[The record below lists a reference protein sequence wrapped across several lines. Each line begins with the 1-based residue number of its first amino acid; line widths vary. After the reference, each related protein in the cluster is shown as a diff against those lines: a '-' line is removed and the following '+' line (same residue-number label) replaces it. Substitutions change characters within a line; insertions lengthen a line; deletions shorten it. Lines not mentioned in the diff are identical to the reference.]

1 MPPGDRPWAA
11 RSAGTRPG
19 DVVAGAF
26 LQTPVGGTPSGL
38 QGAATVTCCWWR
50 SGSSRRK
57 AESLLS
63 GRKVRLS
70 ISLASNLM
78 GSARAAS
85 AVGVRGERGKVL
97 RSCLLRGCR
106 AGADCF
112 SPQCSRAL
120 LVLVF
125 C

>member
-1 MPPGDRPWAA
+1 MPPGDWPWAA

-38 QGAATVTCCWWR
+38 QGAATVTCWWR
-50 SGSSRRK
+50 SGNSGRK
-57 AESLLS
+57 AKSLLS

-78 GSARAAS
+78 GSARS
-85 AVGVRGERGKVL
+85 LSRRGPRGEGEGFAILLSARDAELGQIAFPKVL
-97 RSCLLRGCR
+97 
-106 AGADCF
+106 
-112 SPQCSRAL
+112 
-120 LVLVF
+120 
-125 C
+125 